1 MSLSGKGRVGA
12 ALGTMASIAT
22 ILTLFLTLGQ
32 SSSSSTTPPAEVS
45 TTQAAYP
52 ANVDQNYLSSCE
64 QTSNGN
70 VAYCQ
75 CTLNWF
81 QDNVAYTQFLADE
94 DMLSNGQ
101 TPADLT
107 EAENACG

>member
-1 MSLSGKGRVGA
+1 MSLSRKGRLGA
-12 ALGTMASIAT
+12 ALGTAASTAT

-32 SSSSSTTPPAEVS
+32 SGSSPAAPPTQVPTTPV
-45 TTQAAYP
+45 AYP

-81 QDNVAYTQFLADE
+81 QNNVTYTQFLADE
-94 DMLSNGQ
+94 DILSNGQ

-107 EAENACG
+107 QAENSCN